1 MPSRRRRPARL
12 AATAG
17 LTLQGLFIVAL
28 GALLVVRGFGAD
40 TDDEGRAELGGV
52 LAIVGG
58 LVVLA
63 LARAVLARRH
73 WVRSPVVLIELL
85 SIPVAVGLLQGG
97 RYDVG
102 VPLMVIAI
110 AVPVLIGL
118 AGVYVP
124 PPRTDT

>member
-1 MPSRRRRPARL
+1 L
-12 AATAG
+12 AAAAG